1 MKADHSEK
9 AYLTPSQVAR
19 EIGVQGDTVLAWIH
33 SRQLLALDVSRG
45 AGERPR
51 WRIDRRDLEAFLS
64 KRRTVSPPPVAER
77 RRAVTTGKVYV

>member
-1 MKADHSEK
+1 MKAELSIK

-51 WRIDRRDLEAFLS
+51 WRIDRHDLEAFLA
-64 KRRTVSPPPVAER
+64 KRRTVAPPPATER
-77 RRAVTTGKVYV
+77 RRVEKSGKQYV